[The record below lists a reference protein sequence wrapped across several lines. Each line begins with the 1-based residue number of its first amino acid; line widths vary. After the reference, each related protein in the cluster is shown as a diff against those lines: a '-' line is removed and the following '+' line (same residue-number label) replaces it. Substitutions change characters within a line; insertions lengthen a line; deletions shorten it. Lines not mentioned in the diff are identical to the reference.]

1 MQIIIQIRRQNTID
15 MMHIWI
21 RIGLVDSESAHSQ
34 TRFEM
39 QIMINHSI
47 FRLFYPDQPI
57 FFVFDPSFRLE
68 ETKNHWLKF

>member
-1 MQIIIQIRRQNTID
+1 MKYIIYYMQIIIQIRRQNTID

-21 RIGLVDSESAHSQ
+21 RIGLVDSQSAHSQ

-57 FFVFDPSFRLE
+57 FLRL
-68 ETKNHWLKF
+68 

>member
-34 TRFEM
+34 T
-39 QIMINHSI
+39 IISKCKLLLINHSI
-47 FRLFYPDQPI
+47 VRLFYPDQPI
-57 FFVFDPSFRLE
+57 FLNF
-68 ETKNHWLKF
+68 